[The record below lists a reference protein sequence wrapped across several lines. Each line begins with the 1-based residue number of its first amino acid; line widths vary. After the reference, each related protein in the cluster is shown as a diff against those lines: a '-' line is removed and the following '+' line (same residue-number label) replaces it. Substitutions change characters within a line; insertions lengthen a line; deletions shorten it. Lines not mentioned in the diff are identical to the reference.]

1 FEVQCEWRAWQ
12 ARAALSPTSSDAG
25 KDDALDAD
33 MVLMPRKLTARNGA
47 KAALAG
53 EFSEKVERNCATCHF
68 EEHDDDCLECK
79 GEGTWTQIVPVSWEN
94 IKRIYEKA
102 VEHLGKPVAIDA
114 AIAAQGKE

>member
-1 FEVQCEWRAWQ
+1 
-12 ARAALSPTSSDAG
+12 
-25 KDDALDAD
+25 
-33 MVLMPRKLTARNGA
+33 
-47 KAALAG
+47 LAG